1 MFVFLLVFGR
11 RNSPRA
17 AHTRNPT
24 ASHRRF
30 ITPKPSDRREFS
42 SLTTP
47 HRSSISIEKLLR
59 FAASQRPRLPTLEA
73 SIQHH
78 FFHVLDPQ
86 LADHFFALAA
96 AVRRD

>member
-1 MFVFLLVFGR
+1 MLNAR
-11 RNSPRA
+11 RRSENSALPES
-17 AHTRNPT
+17 NV
-24 ASHRRF
+24 
-30 ITPKPSDRREFS
+30 S
-42 SLTTP
+42 SN
-47 HRSSISIEKLLR
+47 SIEKLLR
-59 FAASQRPRLPTLEA
+59 FAASQRRRLPTLQA